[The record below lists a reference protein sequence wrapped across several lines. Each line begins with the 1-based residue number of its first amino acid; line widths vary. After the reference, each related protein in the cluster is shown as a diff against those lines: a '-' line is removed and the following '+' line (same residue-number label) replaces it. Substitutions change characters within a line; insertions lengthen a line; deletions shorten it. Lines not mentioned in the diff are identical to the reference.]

1 MAQQAAEQIKLQE
14 VRFIPAG
21 KPYHRA
27 PELAQPT
34 SGAHRAEMVRRAIH
48 GNELFRLDAR
58 DLERSGPTYT
68 YDTLAGLRGELGEQV
83 PLVVLLGADAFALLE
98 TWHRWR
104 ELFALCHF
112 AVAQRAG
119 AETWRERIGG
129 ELAAVLRAREQ
140 ADAQRIGASAAGSV
154 LVVEMTPLEIS
165 ATAIRAQLRSGK
177 SPRYLLPDAVLEY
190 IVVNKLYLEGGR

>member
-1 MAQQAAEQIKLQE
+1 
-14 VRFIPAG
+14 
-21 KPYHRA
+21 
-27 PELAQPT
+27 
-34 SGAHRAEMVRRAIH
+34 MVRRAIH
-48 GNELFRLDAR
+48 GNDLFRLDAR

-104 ELFALCHF
+104 ELFGLCHF
-112 AVAQRAG
+112 AVAQRPG

-140 ADAQRIGASAAGSV
+140 ADAQRIGASAAGSI
-154 LVVEMTPLEIS
+154 LVIEMTPLEIS
-165 ATAIRAQLRSGK
+165 ATAIRAYLRSGL

-190 IVVNKLYLEGGR
+190 IVANKLYLEGGR

>member
-21 KPYHRA
+21 APYHRA
-27 PELAQPT
+27 PALERPT
-34 SGAHRAEMVRRAIH
+34 DSAHRAEMVRRAIR
-48 GNELFRLDAR
+48 GNELFRLDTR

-68 YDTLAGLRGELGEQV
+68 YDTLAGLRSELGDQV
-83 PLVVLLGADAFALLE
+83 PIVVLLGADAFALLE

-104 ELFALCHF
+104 ELFAQCHF
-112 AVAQRAG
+112 AVAQRPG
-119 AETWRERIGG
+119 AEAWRERVGG

-140 ADAQRIGASAAGSV
+140 IDAQQLAAASAGG
-154 LVVEMTPLEIS
+154 VVVIEMAPLDIS
-165 ATAIRAQLRSGK
+165 ATAIRAYLRRGA

-190 IVVNKLYLEGGR
+190 IAANKLYLEGGR